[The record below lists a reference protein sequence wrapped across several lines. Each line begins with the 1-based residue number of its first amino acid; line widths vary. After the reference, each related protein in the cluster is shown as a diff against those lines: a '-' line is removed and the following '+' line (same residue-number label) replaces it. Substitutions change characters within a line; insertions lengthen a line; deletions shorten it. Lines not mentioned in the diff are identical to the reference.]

1 MDVPVNFIGIPV
13 GLACFAVLATLQLIP
28 HYTME
33 ALSQL
38 DVQNPDHVS
47 VITRDGKVTI
57 SVVKDGT
64 SVTLGFPIK
73 TSLSPITPP
82 PATAAVVTKQVT
94 GDSTRPKPIGAPG
107 SKHVRF
113 SGYTPKL
120 TPSNVRDIKMLVEDP
135 DIMSKYPN
143 KTRAYEE
150 IGKAY
155 NVTGC
160 AIGNIARGIAWR
172 HITV

>member
-1 MDVPVNFIGIPV
+1 M
-13 GLACFAVLATLQLIP
+13 GLAVKQALATLNKQPNQL
-28 HYTME
+28 ME

-38 DVQNPDHVS
+38 DVQSPDHVS

-64 SVTLGFPIK
+64 SVTLGFPLKNQITSTNPPFPLQQQVPPNVGMK
-73 TSLSPITPP
+73 TQET
-82 PATAAVVTKQVT
+82 T
-94 GDSTRPKPIGAPG
+94 GGQPRPKPLGAPG
-107 SKHVRF
+107 TTHIRYN
-113 SGYTPKL
+113 GYTPKL
-120 TPSNVRDIKMLVEDP
+120 TPSDVRDIKAMVNDA
-135 DIMSKYPN
+135 DIIGKYSS

-155 NVTGC
+155 GVTGC

-172 HITV
+172 NITV

>member
-1 MDVPVNFIGIPV
+1 
-13 GLACFAVLATLQLIP
+13 
-28 HYTME
+28 ME

-64 SVTLGFPIK
+64 SVTLGFPLK
-73 TSLSPITPP
+73 SSSLPSPP
-82 PATAAVVTKQVT
+82 PSASAAVVTKQVT
-94 GDSTRPKPIGAPG
+94 GDSTRIKPIGAPG
-107 SKHVRF
+107 TTHLRF
-113 SGYTPKL
+113 NGYVPKL
-120 TPSNVRDIKMLVEDP
+120 TPSDVRDIKMMVNDP
-135 DIMSKYPN
+135 DIMSKYSS
-143 KTRAYEE
+143 KTKAYEE

-155 NVTGC
+155 SVTGC

>member
-1 MDVPVNFIGIPV
+1 
-13 GLACFAVLATLQLIP
+13 
-28 HYTME
+28 ME

-64 SVTLGFPIK
+64 SVTLGFPLK
-73 TSLSPITPP
+73 SQLAATNPP
-82 PATAAVVTKQVT
+82 FPLQQQAPPNMGMRSQETT
-94 GDSTRPKPIGAPG
+94 GDQPRPKPVGG
-107 SKHVRF
+107 VNTKHVRY
-113 SGYTPKL
+113 SGYVPKL
-120 TPSNVRDIKMLVEDP
+120 APSDVRDIKMMLNDS
-135 DIMSKYPN
+135 DIMSKYSS

-150 IGKAY
+150 IGKTY
-155 NVTGC
+155 SVTGC